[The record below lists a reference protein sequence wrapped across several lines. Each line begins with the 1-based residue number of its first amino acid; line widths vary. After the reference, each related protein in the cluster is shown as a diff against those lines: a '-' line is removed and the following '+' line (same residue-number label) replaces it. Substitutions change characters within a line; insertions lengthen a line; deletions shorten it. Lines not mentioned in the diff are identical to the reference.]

1 MLLEVIAKDIEDV
14 KLINKSYADRIEL
27 CGAMEHDG
35 LTPDID
41 LVKQAAK
48 ITKIPMRVM
57 VRNHNDSFYFTE
69 AEINEQISIIEELN
83 QIDNIEGYVIGALNQ
98 EQTALDIFAMQRLI
112 KAARGR
118 KITCHKAIESVIS
131 PAILD
136 ELVSLG
142 VNTVLTQGGV
152 CPIIENYSVLEGLHK
167 YVKTN
172 NYPIEILV
180 GGGVNFTNIEK
191 VKSIARSVHVGKII
205 RIDHNYDK
213 LISVEQIKRIKEM

>member
-14 KLINKSYADRIEL
+14 KLINKSCADRIEL

-57 VRNHNDSFYFTE
+57 VRNHNDGFYFTE

-98 EQTALDIFAMQRLI
+98 EQTALDISAMQRLI

-118 KITCHKAIESVIS
+118 KITCHKAIEVIVS
-131 PAILD
+131 PVILD
-136 ELVSLG
+136 ELVTLG
-142 VNTVLTQGGV
+142 VNTVLTQGGIS
-152 CPIIENYSVLEGLHK
+152 PIIENYSVLEELHR

-180 GGGVNFTNIEK
+180 GGGVNFTNIDK
-191 VKSIARSVHVGKII
+191 VKSIASSVHVGKII

>member
-14 KLINKSYADRIEL
+14 KLINKSCADRIEL

-48 ITKIPMRVM
+48 ITEIPLRVM
-57 VRNHNDSFYFTE
+57 VRNHNDGFYFTE
-69 AEINEQISIIEELN
+69 AEINEQILIIEELN

-98 EQTALDIFAMQRLI
+98 EQTALDILAMQRLI

-118 KITCHKAIESVIS
+118 KITCHKAIEAIIS

-152 CPIIENYSVLEGLHK
+152 SPIIENYSVLEELHR

-180 GGGVNFTNIEK
+180 GGGVNFTNIDK
-191 VKSIARSVHVGKII
+191 VKSIASSVHVGKII

>member
-14 KLINKSYADRIEL
+14 KLINESCADRIEL

-48 ITKIPMRVM
+48 ITKIPLRVM
-57 VRNHNDSFYFTE
+57 VRNHNDGFYFTE
-69 AEINEQISIIEELN
+69 AEINEQILIIEELN

-98 EQTALDIFAMQRLI
+98 EQTALDIPAMQRLI

-118 KITCHKAIESVIS
+118 KITCHKAIEAIIS

-152 CPIIENYSVLEGLHK
+152 SPIIENYSVLEELHR

-180 GGGVNFTNIEK
+180 GGGVNFTNIDK
-191 VKSIARSVHVGKII
+191 VKSIASSVHVGKII